1 MQYVWLVIVLL
12 AAFHAYTYARWLK
25 QQGNRIGMIGV
36 YILIL
41 IGLALP
47 GYRIFKDSF

>member
-1 MQYVWLVIVLL
+1 MRYLWLLLVIV

-25 QQGNRIGMIGV
+25 QQGNKAGMIGV
-36 YILIL
+36 YILIV

-47 GYRIFKDSF
+47 GYRMFRDSF